1 MITVRVN
8 YNETNTNIDFPC
20 DEVYLYSKLA
30 ELHVPDEEKV
40 YTKLFIEEVM
50 DFDELKCLE
59 ERFIDLDELNY
70 FAKRLDSMDSKELM
84 KFKAVMS
91 MEGLKTMPDLINMT
105 FNDHYY
111 TLIQDMSSPEK
122 IGKQHYITRNGGV
135 SEREMLEIDFA
146 RIGKNLIKSGQAK
159 LSAYGLLVVNDDLE
173 YERPYNGRTFPP
185 FYYDDRKISLML
197 EYKGEKEYIYL
208 PDLPIAINKAL
219 NRLGAES
226 IEDCKLQIDFINY
239 PNKEIDAILT
249 KVLENDGVNAL
260 NALANNLKF
269 YCTEEDLNNFPD
281 LVEYVGTDDFDT
293 IMRISE
299 TPDSFIILHNVW
311 NDEQL
316 GRRWMEDYTDYNPND
331 DVMDYFDFDSYGEH
345 IREVT
350 DGKFTDSGDYICVE
364 EGMTIKE
371 VLDKATEQTSD
382 ITMGGM

>member
-185 FYYDDRKISLML
+185 FYYDDNQFNARIQGRKRVHISSRFA
-197 EYKGEKEYIYL
+197 
-208 PDLPIAINKAL
+208 DCNK
-219 NRLGAES
+219 
-226 IEDCKLQIDFINY
+226 
-239 PNKEIDAILT
+239 
-249 KVLENDGVNAL
+249 
-260 NALANNLKF
+260 
-269 YCTEEDLNNFPD
+269 
-281 LVEYVGTDDFDT
+281 
-293 IMRISE
+293 
-299 TPDSFIILHNVW
+299 
-311 NDEQL
+311 
-316 GRRWMEDYTDYNPND
+316 
-331 DVMDYFDFDSYGEH
+331 
-345 IREVT
+345 
-350 DGKFTDSGDYICVE
+350 
-364 EGMTIKE
+364 
-371 VLDKATEQTSD
+371 
-382 ITMGGM
+382 